1 MKKLTTQIIIAL
13 LLLPFVWH
21 TVMAVQVPSGDST
34 SNNLQVENA
43 LQIQEKSQDIIN
55 SIPPNNKFP
64 AANSTTSESIFLPL
78 VLKNTTSGTIFGSV
92 TFNGTPIENISL
104 QLRFFDGTNWSTL
117 TTTNTTANGSFI
129 FRHIPGLASG
139 QKYYVLYQNP
149 SVTIEEDK
157 LFAWNTRALTAY
169 NSDQHIE
176 IGNFDIANI
185 VITSPNTDTSVAL
198 PSTFLWVTRPATPND
213 SYAFN
218 MYKPVDIN
226 PLFIT
231 NPPLGYVNS
240 FTLESLPAGF
250 NTNTTYFWEVYT
262 YSADGGY
269 GISNKIFKITF
280 LNTGKSIDNPTEVFN
295 DKLLPQ
301 NEDLNS
307 FRRPS
312 P

>member
-1 MKKLTTQIIIAL
+1 
-13 LLLPFVWH
+13 
-21 TVMAVQVPSGDST
+21 MAVQAPSGDST
-34 SNNLQVENA
+34 SNNLQVETA
-43 LQIQEKSQDIIN
+43 FQMEEKSQDITN
-55 SIPPNNKFP
+55 SIPPNNQHST
-64 AANSTTSESIFLPL
+64 ANSTTSGSIFLPL
-78 VLKNTTSGTIFGSV
+78 VLKNPTTGSIYGSV

-104 QLRFFDGTNWSTL
+104 KLRFFDGTNTSTVA
-117 TTTNTTANGSFI
+117 TTSTAANGSFI

-139 QKYYVLYQNP
+139 QKYYVLYEND
-149 SVTIEEDK
+149 SEEEEDK

-218 MYKPVDIN
+218 MYDPEDQN

-231 NPPLGYVNS
+231 KPPLGYVNS

-250 NTNTTYFWEVYT
+250 NINTPYFWEVYT

-269 GISNKIFKITF
+269 GISKEIFAITF
-280 LNTGKSIDNPTEVFN
+280 LNTGKSIDNPYDVFN

-307 FRRPS
+307 FRRPTH
-312 P
+312 